1 MDPLIIIALLVLV
14 LLIIGAFVSSLF
26 RKIGPNEALI
36 VYGLG
41 MREPHVVKG
50 GGTIVLP
57 MVQSARSLSLELMS
71 FDVAPQQDNYTR
83 QGVAV
88 TVEAVA
94 QIKVKSDP
102 DSIRTAAEQ
111 FLSKSP
117 QERENLIRLVMEGH
131 LRGIVGQLSVE
142 EIVKQPEMVADKMR
156 LTSAEDMTKMG
167 LEIISFTIKDVRD
180 KNEYILNMSKPENAL
195 IRRAAAIAEAE
206 ASRDIAMR
214 QAMTMRESSVARAE
228 ADQERVIAETASAT
242 RQAEAQRNLE
252 VARAEYAATVQKQKA
267 TADKAYDIESNLQQQ
282 QVVAAQVGIERVQ
295 REEQIRVQDAEILR
309 RERELIATVLK
320 QAEVERRRVETLA
333 GAERERRILEAQ
345 GASEALRLTGA
356 GQADA
361 NRLQG
366 LADADVI
373 RARGHAEAEAMTL
386 RAEAFKQYNE
396 AAIIDKLLSSMP
408 EVMANISKPLS
419 QVDRITIVST
429 GDGHNGMGASQITG
443 DIAKIMAQFPALVET
458 LTGLKLSDLMSRVA
472 GINTSG
478 NGSSNA
484 NAGTGSGDGTVI
496 EGKAV
501 VLPRSVVP
509 VATVAPAN
517 SNGAEK

>member
-1 MDPLIIIALLVLV
+1 MDPLIIVVAMVFVVLALIVM
-14 LLIIGAFVSSLF
+14 FTTLF
-26 RKIGPNEALI
+26 RKVGPNEALI
-36 VYGLG
+36 VYGFGLH
-41 MREPHVVKG
+41 EPRVVKG
-50 GGTIVLP
+50 GGTLVLP

-71 FDVAPQQDNYTR
+71 FDVAPEQDLYTR

-102 DSIRTAAEQ
+102 DSIRTASEQ
-111 FLSKSP
+111 FLNKTP

-142 EIVKQPEMVADKMR
+142 EIVKQPEMVSDKMR
-156 LTSAEDMTKMG
+156 ATSAEDMAKMG

-180 KNEYILNMSKPENAL
+180 KNEYIVNMSKPENAA

-214 QAMTMRESSVARAE
+214 QATTMREASVAKAQ

-242 RQAEAQRNLE
+242 KQAEAQRNLE

-267 TADKAYDIESNLQQQ
+267 TADKAYDIEANVQQQ
-282 QVVAAQVGIERVQ
+282 QVIAAQVGVERVQ
-295 REEQIRVQDAEILR
+295 REEQIKVQEAEILR

-320 QAEVERRRVETLA
+320 QAEIERKRVETLA
-333 GAERERRILEAQ
+333 EAERQRRILEAQ
-345 GASEALRLTGA
+345 GAAEAVRVQGG

-373 RARGHAEAEAMTL
+373 RARGQAEADAMNL
-386 RAEAFKQYNE
+386 RAQAFKQYNE
-396 AAIIDKLLSSMP
+396 AAILDKLLSSMP
-408 EVMANISKPLS
+408 EVVANISKPLS

-429 GDGHNGMGASQITG
+429 GDGSNGMGAHQLTG
-443 DIAKIMAQFPALVET
+443 DVTRIIAQFPALVET
-458 LTGLKLSDLMSRVA
+458 LTGVKLSDLMSRVA
-472 GINTSG
+472 GIDPQAGQTNGHSAESG
-478 NGSSNA
+478 I
-484 NAGTGSGDGTVI
+484 I

-501 VLPRSVVP
+501 VAPRTP
-509 VATVAPAN
+509 GAN
-517 SNGAEK
+517 N

>member
-1 MDPLIIIALLVLV
+1 MDPLIIVVAMVFVVLALIVM
-14 LLIIGAFVSSLF
+14 FTTLF
-26 RKIGPNEALI
+26 RKVGPNEALI
-36 VYGLG
+36 VYGFGLS
-41 MREPHVVKG
+41 EPRVVKG
-50 GGTIVLP
+50 GGTLVLP

-71 FDVAPQQDNYTR
+71 FDVAPAQDLYTR

-111 FLSKSP
+111 FLNKTP
-117 QERENLIRLVMEGH
+117 QDRENLIRLVMEGH

-142 EIVKQPEMVADKMR
+142 EIVKQPEMVSDKMR
-156 LTSAEDMTKMG
+156 ATSAEDMAKMG

-180 KNEYILNMSKPENAL
+180 KNDYIVNMSKPENAS

-214 QAMTMRESSVARAE
+214 QAITMREASVAKAQ
-228 ADQERVIAETASAT
+228 ADQERVIAETASST
-242 RQAEAQRNLE
+242 KQAAAQRDLE

-267 TADKAYDIESNLQQQ
+267 TADKAYDIEANVQQQ
-282 QVVAAQVGIERVQ
+282 QVIAAQVGVERVQ
-295 REEQIRVQDAEILR
+295 REEQIKVQDAEILR

-320 QAEVERRRVETLA
+320 QAEIERKRVETLA
-333 GAERERRILEAQ
+333 EAERQRRILEAQ
-345 GASEALRLTGA
+345 GAAEAVRVQGG

-361 NRLQG
+361 NRMQG

-373 RARGHAEAEAMTL
+373 RARGQAEADAMHL
-386 RAEAFKQYNE
+386 RAQAFKQYNE
-396 AAIIDKLLSSMP
+396 AAILDKLLTAMP
-408 EVMANISKPLS
+408 EVVANISKPLS

-429 GDGHNGMGASQITG
+429 GDGSNGLGAHQLTG
-443 DIAKIMAQFPALVET
+443 DVTRIIAQFPALVET
-458 LTGLKLSDLMSRVA
+458 LTGVKMSDLMSRVA
-472 GINTSG
+472 RIDPEAAPAANGHSTDGGI
-478 NGSSNA
+478 
-484 NAGTGSGDGTVI
+484 I

-501 VLPRSVVP
+501 VAPRP
-509 VATVAPAN
+509 PGTN
-517 SNGAEK
+517 N

>member
-1 MDPLIIIALLVLV
+1 MDPLIVIIAMVVVVLA
-14 LLIIGAFVSSLF
+14 LITMFSTMF
-26 RKIGPNEALI
+26 RKVGPNEAMI
-36 VYGLG
+36 VYGFG
-41 MREPHVVKG
+41 MREPRVVKG
-50 GGTIVLP
+50 GGTFVMP

-71 FDVAPQQDNYTR
+71 FDVAPTQDLYTR

-102 DSIRTAAEQ
+102 DSIRTASEQ
-111 FLSKSP
+111 FLNKTP

-156 LTSAEDMTKMG
+156 ATSAEDMAKMG

-180 KNEYILNMSKPENAL
+180 QNDYIANMSKPENAA

-214 QAMTMRESSVARAE
+214 QAMTMRESSVARAQ

-242 RQAEAQRNLE
+242 KQAEAQRDLE
-252 VARAEYAATVQKQKA
+252 VARADYTAKVQKQKA
-267 TADKAYDIESNLQQQ
+267 AADKAYDIESNVQQQ
-282 QVVAAQVGIERVQ
+282 QVIAAQVGIERVN
-295 REEQIRVQDAEILR
+295 REEQIKVQDAEILR
-309 RERELIATVLK
+309 VERELIATVLK
-320 QAEVERRRVETLA
+320 QAEIQRRRVETLA
-333 GAERERRILEAQ
+333 EAERQRRILEAQ
-345 GASEALRLTGA
+345 GAAEAVRVQGG

-386 RAEAFKQYNE
+386 RAQAFKQYNE
-396 AAIIDKLLSSMP
+396 AAVLDKLLSSMP
-408 EVMANISKPLS
+408 EVVANIAKPLS
-419 QVDRITIVST
+419 QVDKITIVST
-429 GDGHNGMGASQITG
+429 GDGHNGMGAHQVTG
-443 DIAKIMAQFPALVET
+443 DITRIVAQFPALVET
-458 LTGLKLSDLMSRVA
+458 LTGIKLTDLMSRVA
-472 GINTSG
+472 GLSVDAPTT
-478 NGSSNA
+478 NGHSA
-484 NAGTGSGDGTVI
+484 DPTVI

-501 VLPRSVVP
+501 VGPLGGNGTSVP
-509 VATVAPAN
+509 PA
-517 SNGAEK
+517 K